1 MANLIVSA
9 VSTFDN
15 KGLKKGKKEISTF
28 EKQVKS
34 FAKIFATA
42 FSVKALT
49 NYSKKAVQA
58 FMADEKAAKSLE
70 QQLKNTGFQFSSPS
84 VELYI
89 ANLQKTT
96 GVLDDELRPAFQQ
109 LLTITG
115 SITLSQDA
123 LNTAMN
129 VSAATGRSLSQVT
142 TALSRAYAGN
152 TTGLSRLGAGLDK
165 ALLKTGDMDKIMAEL
180 NKKFAGQS
188 AARLGTYA
196 GKMSL
201 LAAAAADAEEIIGK
215 GILDSLTL
223 LSDDNTIDSLTTGM
237 EDFATAISEVVV
249 GLGQVGSKLKDLTN
263 VPGVGNIF
271 DVRNIPVIGAY
282 IGGLRQIG
290 RGAMPQQDRGGQ
302 ERTAG
307 RINAQQRK
315 LEAQAIKNTVT
326 LRKAEIDQLKKKTA
340 VDQLKDKFDLE
351 RIGITAALN
360 AATDEEVKLR
370 LRSQLAILDNNEAL
384 AKKLLAEMEAA
395 EGLKKF
401 TDELASSTDKFS
413 TMVSKL
419 VNEFMAMGLS
429 LQEASALAHMSARYQ
444 AQADAFAAGGSV
456 GGSVGGM
463 GIPSSR
469 APLNKIPSGA
479 INPQQQFTSSAILAD
494 LLVPATVK
502 QSEAIMASMSARY
515 QAQADAYFAKQQE
528 IKLTI
533 DTSSTNDRFSQLI
546 AESIQSATKTGL
558 STSPIGAIP

>member
-15 KGLKKGKKEISTF
+15 KGLKKGQKEVSTF
-28 EKQVKS
+28 EKRIKS
-34 FAKIFATA
+34 FAKTFAAA
-42 FSVKALT
+42 FSVTALT
-49 NYSKKAVQA
+49 RFSRAAVKA
-58 FMADEKAAKSLE
+58 FMDDERAAKSLE
-70 QQLKNTGFQFSSPS
+70 VQLKNTGYQFSSPA

-89 ANLQKTT
+89 ANLQKAT

-109 LLTITG
+109 LLTVTG
-115 SITLSQDA
+115 SITTSQSA
-123 LNTAMN
+123 LNTAMD

-152 TTGLSRLGAGLDK
+152 TAGLSRLGAGLDK
-165 ALLKTGDMDKIMAEL
+165 TLLKAGNMDDIMAEL
-180 NKKFAGQS
+180 NKKFSGQ
-188 AARLGTYA
+188 ALARLDTYA
-196 GKMSL
+196 GKMGL
-201 LAAAAADAEEIIGK
+201 LAAAAADSQEIIGK
-215 GILDSLTL
+215 GLLDALTAL
-223 LSDDNTIDSLTTGM
+223 GDDNSIEGLTNNMT
-237 EDFATAISEVVV
+237 DFATAISEVVV

-271 DVRNIPVIGAY
+271 DARNIPVIGAY

-315 LEAQAIKNTVT
+315 LEAKAIKNSVA
-326 LRKAEIDQLKKKTA
+326 LRKAENDQLKKKTA

-413 TMVSKL
+413 AMISKL

-429 LQEASALAHMSARYQ
+429 LQQASALAHMSARYS

-456 GGSVGGM
+456 SSM
-463 GIPSSR
+463 SIPSSK

-479 INPQQQFTSSAILAD
+479 INPQQQFTSSAIMAD

-558 STSPIGAIP
+558 STSPVGSLP

>member
-34 FAKIFATA
+34 FAKVFATA
-42 FSVKALT
+42 FSVRALT

-70 QQLKNTGFQFSSPS
+70 QQLKNTGYQFSSPS

-115 SITLSQDA
+115 SITMSQDA

-165 ALLKTGDMDKIMAEL
+165 ALLKSGDMDKIMAKL
-180 NKKFAGQS
+180 NEKFAGQS

-196 GKMSL
+196 GKMDL
-201 LAAAAADAEEIIGK
+201 LAAAAANSQEIIGK
-215 GILDSLTL
+215 GLLDALTAL
-223 LSDDNTIDSLTTGM
+223 GDNNSIENITTGM
-237 EDFATAISEVVV
+237 ENFATAISEVVV

-307 RINAQQRK
+307 RVNAQQRK
-315 LEAQAIKNTVT
+315 LEERAIKNSVA
-326 LRKAEIDQLKKKTA
+326 LRKAENDLLKKKTA

-351 RIGITAALN
+351 RIGLNVALN
-360 AATDEEVKLR
+360 EAVDAETKLR
-370 LRSQLAILDNNEAL
+370 IKAQIAILDNNEAL
-384 AKKLLAEMEAA
+384 AKKLLAEMEATNKLKEFA
-395 EGLKKF
+395 DALANGTNKYDAMISGLIGQF
-401 TDELASSTDKFS
+401 RAL
-413 TMVSKL
+413 
-419 VNEFMAMGLS
+419 GLS
-429 LQEASALAHMSARYQ
+429 LQESMALAGMSARYQ
-444 AQADAFAAGGSV
+444 AQADAFAAGRGP
-456 GGSVGGM
+456 GGA
-463 GIPSSR
+463 
-469 APLNKIPSGA
+469 APLSTDPYD
-479 INPQQQFTSSAILAD
+479 ILIRQLAPE
-494 LLVPATVK
+494 LNSQYGLPA
-502 QSEAIMASMSARY
+502 QEAISLAHMSARY
-515 QAQADAYFAKQQE
+515 QAQADA
-528 IKLTI
+528 ITLRI
-533 DTSSTNDRFSQLI
+533 DASGDKMSQAI
-546 AESIQSATKTGL
+546 AESIQQATRNGY
-558 STSPIGAIP
+558 STSGAGQLP